1 MKCANKQYVRYM
13 QQKYGL
19 RVSIR
24 SGSTRSFL
32 YVGTKDNQHLY
43 REEIIGPPEK
53 VWESLWIGA
62 RLAVEKYTGE
72 QLFGM
77 GEELWRIKQANRL
90 RSKLR
95 ERGITIDQSDNDMV
109 LTPEQIAKLAELAKQ
124 PFPKDAPVI
133 QWEDIKKA
141 TTNQKQ

>member
-1 MKCANKQYVRYM
+1 MKSANKQYVRYM

-43 REEIIGPPEK
+43 REEIVGPPEK
-53 VWESLWIGA
+53 VWEQLWIGA

-77 GEELWRIKQANRL
+77 GEELWKIKQANRAK
-90 RSKLR
+90 SKLR
-95 ERGITIDQSDNDMV
+95 EKGIKIELPTMDMV
-109 LTPEQIAKLAELAKQ
+109 LTHEQVEALAELAKQ